1 MDLDS
6 PQPKFDFELTRPH
19 LINFG
24 KDATNTV
31 R

>member
-19 LINFG
+19 FTNFG